1 MAYLETL
8 AADEGGDRGAQLAVI
23 DSRLRAG
30 DVAGARAYLDDL
42 IAETPEMLLLRF
54 LDGIVTAAEGD
65 LDGAAAIY
73 RGLLDEGVGGER
85 VWVELVRTLSLSG
98 DMDATRA
105 ALSDAVAALPGSG
118 QLLWMQASLLEQD
131 ADYEGA
137 IEIYER
143 LYEADS
149 SQPIVANNLASLL
162 STVRTDDASLQRA
175 AVISRRLR
183 GTEFPP
189 FQDTYGWIAYRL
201 GNYEEAL
208 RYLMPAAAALPEDAL
223 VQAHLGLALAAAQRR
238 SEAEE
243 ALTRALEIA
252 GDDPRPTFDEA
263 RAALGQL
270 QNGDSEPASD

>member
-23 DSRLRAG
+23 DSRLQSG
-30 DVAGARAYLDDL
+30 DVAGARDYLDDL
-42 IAETPEMLLLRF
+42 LSETPDVLLLRF

-65 LDGAAAIY
+65 LEGAISIY

-85 VWVELVRTLSLSG
+85 VWVELVRALSLSG
-98 DMDATRA
+98 DMDGARA
-105 ALSDAVAALPGSG
+105 ALAEAVAALPGSG

-131 ADYEGA
+131 GDFEGA
-137 IEIYER
+137 IDIYER

-162 STVRTDDASLQRA
+162 SSVRSDEESLQRA
-175 AVISRRLR
+175 AVIARRLR
-183 GTEFPP
+183 GTDFPA

-208 RYLMPAAAALPEDAL
+208 QYLSPAADALPEDAL
-223 VQAHLGLALAAAQRR
+223 VQAHLGLALAATQRR
-238 SEAEE
+238 SEAEDV
-243 ALTRALEIA
+243 LTRALDLA
-252 GDDPRPTFDEA
+252 GDDPRPAFAQA
-263 RAALGQL
+263 RAALQEL
-270 QNGDSEPASD
+270 QNGDSEAASD